1 MYEFLLIL
9 IFVII
14 SVGFVF
20 LALLLGKFVRPY
32 VKDEE
37 KITTY
42 ECGERPFSKAWFNY
56 NPRFYIFAIIFIVFD
71 VAVAVAM
78 PSFVTLKYF
87 ISQNDYSGVV
97 ITLVV
102 FMIIMLVPLTYVLI
116 KGDLDWIKR

>member
-9 IFVII
+9 IFVVI

-20 LALLLGKFVRPY
+20 VALLLGKFVRPS
-32 VKDEE
+32 VKDDE

-56 NPRFYIFAIIFIVFD
+56 NPRFYLFAIIFIVFD

-87 ISQNDYSGVV
+87 INQNDYSAVV
-97 ITLVV
+97 VALVV
-102 FMIIMLVPLTYVLI
+102 FLVIMLVPLSYVWI
-116 KGDLDWIKR
+116 KGDLDWIKK

>member
-102 FMIIMLVPLTYVLI
+102 FMIIMVVPLTYVLI

>member
-20 LALLLGKFVRPY
+20 LALLLGKFVRPC